1 MHISLLLATEK
12 GVSRESLESKESA
25 ADRRKEAHSTQS
37 DDSGVVVDSAT
48 LRLSVGEKIKRLS
61 QRLPEPE
68 NPPASSKSSSLPK
81 NVSCKISIFLFN
93 NVSTNLSDEYIHFV
107 LPICTCICHKLYRY
121 IYMSQIIKVNCNIIL
136 TFFYIFYKHM
146 YDQKYWK
153 MYYLFHYWYNGF
165 HLLVLFY
172 IFFFYKIY
180 HILYFLASIHV
191 FIDCIS

>member
-1 MHISLLLATEK
+1 MTVGSWWTPPHYDCPS
-12 GVSRESLESKESA
+12 G
-25 ADRRKEAHSTQS
+25 RKLN
-37 DDSGVVVDSAT
+37 DSAKDYLNQKT
-48 LRLSVGEKIKRLS
+48 PLH
-61 QRLPEPE
+61 PA
-68 NPPASSKSSSLPK
+68 NPVLYPK
-81 NVSCKISIFLFN
+81 MFHVKFLYSYSIMYLQIYQ
-93 NVSTNLSDEYIHFV
+93 YIHFV

-153 MYYLFHYWYNGF
+153 MYYLLHYRYNGF

-172 IFFFYKIY
+172 IFFFFYKLY

-191 FIDCIS
+191 FIECIS

>member
-1 MHISLLLATEK
+1 MWIKVVNSKSSILLLNITLLSFHLHISLLLATEK

-25 ADRRKEAHSTQS
+25 ADSRKEAHSTQS

-93 NVSTNLSDEYIHFV
+93 NVSTNLSVYSF
-107 LPICTCICHKLYRY
+107 CITYMY
-121 IYMSQIIKVNCNIIL
+121 MYMSQII
-136 TFFYIFYKHM
+136 
-146 YDQKYWK
+146 
-153 MYYLFHYWYNGF
+153 
-165 HLLVLFY
+165 
-172 IFFFYKIY
+172 
-180 HILYFLASIHV
+180 
-191 FIDCIS
+191 

>member
-12 GVSRESLESKESA
+12 GASRESLESKESA
-25 ADRRKEAHSTQS
+25 ANSRKEAHSTQS

-81 NVSCKISIFLFN
+81 NISCKISIFLIN
-93 NVSTNLSDEYIHFV
+93 NVSTNLSVYSFSI
-107 LPICTCICHKLYRY
+107 TYMY
-121 IYMSQIIKVNCNIIL
+121 MYMSQIIKVNCNIIL
-136 TFFYIFYKHM
+136 IFFYIFYKYM

-153 MYYLFHYWYNGF
+153 MYYL
-165 HLLVLFY
+165 LFY
-172 IFFFYKIY
+172 NVFQLLLQFFFFYKIY
-180 HILYFLASIHV
+180 HI
-191 FIDCIS
+191 FIPMHPNMFS